1 LTAKSNPGLD
11 QNATQI
17 LREGFMSVLLDPAL
31 RRDLARAAL
40 SLAGTTPWRE
50 VTITKLAD
58 AASRPVSEYY
68 GASVSE
74 AVDCVEEAFDRAIAD
89 NVDKLDPA
97 QSVRDRLFELI
108 MRRFEAMEPHRA
120 AVLSMEQGNDRDPT
134 IMATVHQRH
143 VRCARWVLALAGL
156 EADGMTGQARA
167 QGLGVIIGQ
176 ARAAWRG
183 DDAGDF
189 AKTMASLDKNLRR
202 AEEMFGRW
210 AGFEAKPKA
219 DDGTSP

>member
-1 LTAKSNPGLD
+1 MTALD
-11 QNATQI
+11 TAI
-17 LREGFMSVLLDPAL
+17 

-40 SLAGTTPWRE
+40 NLAGKGNWRE
-50 VTITKLAD
+50 LTLAKLAEATSKPLAD
-58 AASRPVSEYY
+58 FY
-68 GASVSE
+68 GASLWE

-89 NVDKLDPA
+89 GGALDPA
-97 QSVRDRLFELI
+97 QSVRDRLFDLI

-120 AVLSMEQGNDRDPT
+120 AVVSMETGVDRDP
-134 IMATVHQRH
+134 ILLASVHQRH

-156 EADGMTGQARA
+156 EADGMSGQARA

-176 ARAAWRG
+176 ARSAWRG

-210 AGFEAKPKA
+210 AGFEAKPKQ
-219 DDGTSP
+219 DGATGP

>member
-1 LTAKSNPGLD
+1 
-11 QNATQI
+11 
-17 LREGFMSVLLDPAL
+17 MSVQLDASI

-40 SLAGTTPWRE
+40 SLAAATPWRE
-50 VTITKLAD
+50 LTLPRLAH
-58 AASRPVSEYY
+58 ATARPISDFY
-68 GASVSE
+68 GASLGD

-89 NVDKLDPA
+89 NMDALDPA
-97 QSVRDRLFELI
+97 QSVRDRLFELV

-120 AVLSMEQGNDRDPT
+120 AVLAMEQGYDRDPVL
-134 IMATVHQRH
+134 MAAAHQRH

-210 AGFEAKPKA
+210 AGFEAKPKS
-219 DDGTSP
+219 DDANAV

>member
-1 LTAKSNPGLD
+1 MHLD
-11 QNATQI
+11 SAI
-17 LREGFMSVLLDPAL
+17 

-40 SLAGTTPWRE
+40 SLAAAAPWRE
-50 VTITKLAD
+50 LTLVQLAD
-58 AASRPVSEYY
+58 AASRPVSDFY
-68 GASVSE
+68 GASLGE
-74 AVDCVEEAFDRAIAD
+74 AVDCVEEAFDRAIGD
-89 NVDKLDPA
+89 DLDKLDPG

-120 AVLSMEQGNDRDPT
+120 AVIAMEAGQDRDPVL
-134 IMATVHQRH
+134 MGAAHQRH

-156 EADGMTGQARA
+156 EADGMTGNARA

-189 AKTMASLDKNLRR
+189 NKTMASLDKNLRR

-210 AGFEAKPKA
+210 AGFEKKE
-219 DDGTSP
+219 GSGE

>member
-1 LTAKSNPGLD
+1 MMLD
-11 QNATQI
+11 A
-17 LREGFMSVLLDPAL
+17 AL

-40 SLAGTTPWRE
+40 ATAGATWRTLTVADLA
-50 VTITKLAD
+50 K
-58 AASRPVSEYY
+58 AAGRPVSDFY
-68 GASVSE
+68 GASLWE
-74 AVDCVEEAFDRAIAD
+74 AVDCVEEAFDRGISD
-89 NVDKLDPA
+89 NLGPLDA
-97 QSVRDRLFELI
+97 NQTVRDRLFDLI
-108 MRRFEAMEPHRA
+108 MKRFEAMEPHRA
-120 AVLSMEQGNDRDPT
+120 AVIAMEAGADRDPVLL
-134 IMATVHQRH
+134 AAQHQRH

-189 AKTMASLDKNLRR
+189 TKTMASLDKNLRR

-210 AGFEAKPKA
+210 AGFEAKPK
-219 DDGTSP
+219 PEE

>member
-1 LTAKSNPGLD
+1 MTTALD
-11 QNATQI
+11 SAI
-17 LREGFMSVLLDPAL
+17 

-40 SLAGTTPWRE
+40 TLAAATPWRE
-50 VTITKLAD
+50 VTLLKLAD
-58 AASRPVSEYY
+58 EAARPISDFY
-68 GASVSE
+68 GASPGE

-89 NVDKLDPA
+89 NVEALDPG

-120 AVLSMEQGNDRDPT
+120 AVLAMEHGLDRDPT
-134 IMATVHQRH
+134 LMAAAHQRH
-143 VRCARWVLALAGL
+143 LRCARWVLALAGL

-183 DDAGDF
+183 DSAGDY

-219 DDGTSP
+219 DEAGGA

>member
-1 LTAKSNPGLD
+1 MFP
-11 QNATQI
+11 
-17 LREGFMSVLLDPAL
+17 DPTI

-40 SLAGTTPWRE
+40 SLAAANPWRE
-50 VTITKLAD
+50 INLARLAEAVDRPLAD
-58 AASRPVSEYY
+58 LCHASL
-68 GASVSE
+68 GE
-74 AVDCVEEAFDRAIAD
+74 AIDCVEEAFDRAIAD
-89 NVDKLDPA
+89 SADGLDPS
-97 QSVRDRLFELI
+97 QSVRDRLFDLI

-120 AVLSMEQGNDRDPT
+120 AVLAMEVGQDRDPVL
-134 IMATVHQRH
+134 IGAAHQRH

-183 DDAGDF
+183 DEAGDF

-210 AGFEAKPKA
+210 AGFEAKPNA
-219 DDGTSP
+219 DEAGAA

>member
-1 LTAKSNPGLD
+1 
-11 QNATQI
+11 
-17 LREGFMSVLLDPAL
+17 MSVLLDYAL
-31 RRDLARAAL
+31 RRDLARSALALAAQ
-40 SLAGTTPWRE
+40 GPWRE
-50 VTITKLAD
+50 TTLAQLAQ
-58 AASRPVSEYY
+58 AAGRPLSEFY
-68 GASVSE
+68 GASLGE
-74 AVDCVEEAFDRAIAD
+74 AADCVEEAFDRAIAE
-89 NVDKLDPA
+89 NMEALDA
-97 QSVRDRLFELI
+97 KQSVRDRLFELI

-120 AVLSMEQGNDRDPT
+120 AALSMEQGVDRDPT
-134 IMATVHQRH
+134 LLAAAHQRH

-183 DDAGDF
+183 DDSGDF

-210 AGFEAKPKA
+210 AGFEKKEAS
-219 DDGTSP
+219 GE

>member
-1 LTAKSNPGLD
+1 
-11 QNATQI
+11 
-17 LREGFMSVLLDPAL
+17 MSVSLEASV

-40 SLAGTTPWRE
+40 GLAAVTPWRE
-50 VTITKLAD
+50 LTLVQLAH
-58 AASRPVSEYY
+58 AASRPVTDFY
-68 GASVSE
+68 GASLGE
-74 AVDCVEEAFDRAIAD
+74 ALDCVDEAFDRAIGED
-89 NVDKLDPA
+89 LDKLDPG
-97 QSVRDRLFELI
+97 QSVRDRLFDLI

-120 AVLSMEQGNDRDPT
+120 AVLAMEQGQDRDPVL
-134 IMATVHQRH
+134 MAAAHQRH
-143 VRCARWVLALAGL
+143 VRCARWVLALSGL
-156 EADGMTGQARA
+156 EADGMTGNARA

-189 AKTMASLDKNLRR
+189 NKTMASLDKNLRR

-219 DDGTSP
+219 DEASA

>member
-1 LTAKSNPGLD
+1 
-11 QNATQI
+11 
-17 LREGFMSVLLDPAL
+17 MSAHLDPAV

-40 SLAGTTPWRE
+40 SLAAARPWRE
-50 VTITKLAD
+50 VTLATLAH
-58 AASRPVSEYY
+58 AASRPISDLY
-68 GASVSE
+68 GASLGE

-89 NVDKLDPA
+89 NTDELDPA

-108 MRRFEAMEPHRA
+108 MRRFDAMEPHRA
-120 AVLSMEQGNDRDPT
+120 AVLAMEHGADRDPT
-134 IMATVHQRH
+134 LMAVAHQRH

-189 AKTMASLDKNLRR
+189 AKTMSSLDKNLRR

-210 AGFEAKPKA
+210 AGFEGRPKPDEA
-219 DDGTSP
+219 TPS

>member
-1 LTAKSNPGLD
+1 
-11 QNATQI
+11 
-17 LREGFMSVLLDPAL
+17 MSSLHDPTL

-40 SLAGTTPWRE
+40 SLASSGSWRE
-50 VTITKLAD
+50 ATLVKLAD
-58 AASRPVSEYY
+58 AASRPAADFY
-68 GASVSE
+68 GASLGE
-74 AVDCVEEAFDRAIAD
+74 AIDCVEEAFDRAIAE
-89 NVDKLDPA
+89 NLDQLAPD

-108 MRRFEAMEPHRA
+108 MRRFEAMEPYRA
-120 AVLSMEQGNDRDPT
+120 AVLAMEQGQDRDPT
-134 IMATVHQRH
+134 LLAAAHQRH

-156 EADGMTGQARA
+156 EADGMTGNARA

-183 DDAGDF
+183 DTAGDF

-210 AGFEAKPKA
+210 AGFEAKPKPGETGGA
-219 DDGTSP
+219 A

>member
-1 LTAKSNPGLD
+1 MAVTLD
-11 QNATQI
+11 ST
-17 LREGFMSVLLDPAL
+17 L

-40 SLAGTTPWRE
+40 SAAGAGAWSTVTLTRLAAEAG
-50 VTITKLAD
+50 
-58 AASRPVSEYY
+58 RPLSDFY
-68 GASVSE
+68 GASVGE

-89 NVDKLDPA
+89 APLDPG
-97 QSVRDRLFELI
+97 QSVRDRLFDLI
-108 MRRFEAMEPHRA
+108 MKRFEAMEPHRA
-120 AVLSMEQGNDRDPT
+120 AVLAMEHGVDRDP
-134 IMATVHQRH
+134 ILLGAAHQRN
-143 VRCARWVLALAGL
+143 VRCARWVLAVAGL
-156 EADGMTGQARA
+156 EADGMTGNARA

-183 DDAGDF
+183 DSAGDY

-219 DDGTSP
+219 DGAP

>member
-1 LTAKSNPGLD
+1 
-11 QNATQI
+11 
-17 LREGFMSVLLDPAL
+17 MSSLSDPAI

-40 SLAGTTPWRE
+40 TVAAAKPWRE
-50 VTITKLAD
+50 VTLAQL
-58 AASRPVSEYY
+58 AQQVGRPVTDFY
-68 GASVSE
+68 GGSLGE
-74 AVDCVEEAFDRAIAD
+74 AVDCVEEAFDRAIGEDLDA
-89 NVDKLDPA
+89 LDPT

-120 AVLSMEQGNDRDPT
+120 AVAAMEAGADRDPT
-134 IMATVHQRH
+134 LLGAAHQRH

-156 EADGMTGQARA
+156 EADGMTGHARA
-167 QGLGVIIGQ
+167 PGLGVIIGQ

-183 DDAGDF
+183 DEAGDF

-210 AGFEAKPKA
+210 AGFEGKKA
-219 DDGTSP
+219 DEAPPSA

>member
-1 LTAKSNPGLD
+1 
-11 QNATQI
+11 
-17 LREGFMSVLLDPAL
+17 MSVLDTAV

-40 SLAGTTPWRE
+40 DLAAKGAWRE
-50 VTITKLAD
+50 VTLTKLAE
-58 AASRPVSEYY
+58 AAGRPAPELY
-68 GASVSE
+68 GASPWE
-74 AVDCVEEAFDRAIAD
+74 AIDCVEEAFDRAIAD
-89 NVDKLDPA
+89 GPALDPA
-97 QSVRDRLFELI
+97 QSVRDRLFDLV

-120 AVLSMEQGNDRDPT
+120 AVTAMEAGVDRDP
-134 IMATVHQRH
+134 ILLASVHQRH

-156 EADGMTGQARA
+156 EADGMSGQARA

-183 DDAGDF
+183 DEAGDY

-210 AGFEAKPKA
+210 AGFEAKPKQ
-219 DDGTSP
+219 DGSASA

>member
-1 LTAKSNPGLD
+1 
-11 QNATQI
+11 
-17 LREGFMSVLLDPAL
+17 MSVLLDPAL

-40 SLAGTTPWRE
+40 SLAASGSWRE
-50 VTITKLAD
+50 VTLTKLAD
-58 AASRPVSEYY
+58 AANRPVSDYY
-68 GASVSE
+68 GASIGE
-74 AVDCVEEAFDRAIAD
+74 AVDCVEEAFDRAIGD
-89 NVDKLDPA
+89 NLDKLDDS

-120 AVLSMEQGNDRDPT
+120 AVMAMEQGQDRDPT
-134 IMATVHQRH
+134 LMAAAHQRH
-143 VRCARWVLALAGL
+143 VRCARWVLAIAGL

-183 DDAGDF
+183 DTAGDF
-189 AKTMASLDKNLRR
+189 AKTMASLDRNLRR

-210 AGFEAKPKA
+210 AGFEAKPKPDEA
-219 DDGTSP
+219 PPQ

>member
-1 LTAKSNPGLD
+1 
-11 QNATQI
+11 
-17 LREGFMSVLLDPAL
+17 MSMHDPAI
-31 RRDLARAAL
+31 RRDVARAAL
-40 SLAGTTPWRE
+40 VLAAAKPWRE
-50 VTITKLAD
+50 ITLPNLA
-58 AASRPVSEYY
+58 AGAGRPTADLY
-68 GASVSE
+68 GGSLWE
-74 AVDCVEEAFDRAIAD
+74 AVDCVEEAFDRTMAEAAESM
-89 NVDKLDPA
+89 DPS
-97 QSVRDRLFELI
+97 QSVRDRLFDLI

-120 AVLSMEQGNDRDPT
+120 AVLSMEQGVDRDPT
-134 IMATVHQRH
+134 LLASQHQRH

-210 AGFEAKPKA
+210 AGFEAKPKSEDPA
-219 DDGTSP
+219 

>member
-1 LTAKSNPGLD
+1 
-11 QNATQI
+11 
-17 LREGFMSVLLDPAL
+17 MSVLLDPAL

-40 SLAGTTPWRE
+40 SLAASSSWRE
-50 VTITKLAD
+50 VTLTKLAH
-58 AASRPVSEYY
+58 AANRSVSEYY
-68 GASVSE
+68 GASVGE
-74 AVDCVEEAFDRAIAD
+74 ALDCVDEAFDRAIAD
-89 NVDKLDPA
+89 NLDTLDPA

-120 AVLSMEQGNDRDPT
+120 AVMAMEHGQDRDPT
-134 IMATVHQRH
+134 LLAAAHQRH

-183 DDAGDF
+183 DSAGDF
-189 AKTMASLDKNLRR
+189 AKTMASLDRNLRR
-202 AEEMFGRW
+202 AEDMFGRW
-210 AGFEAKPKA
+210 AGFEAKAKTEGA
-219 DDGTSP
+219 GST

>member
-1 LTAKSNPGLD
+1 VT
-11 QNATQI
+11 
-17 LREGFMSVLLDPAL
+17 LL
-31 RRDLARAAL
+31 
-40 SLAGTTPWRE
+40 
-50 VTITKLAD
+50 KLAD
-58 AASRPVSEYY
+58 SAARPISDFY
-68 GASVSE
+68 GASLGE
-74 AVDCVEEAFDRAIAD
+74 AVDCVEEAFDRAIGD
-89 NVDKLDPA
+89 NLEALDA
-97 QSVRDRLFELI
+97 GHSVRDRLFELI

-120 AVLSMEQGNDRDPT
+120 AVIAMEAGADRDPT
-134 IMATVHQRH
+134 LMAAAHQRH
-143 VRCARWVLALAGL
+143 VRCARWVLALSGL

-176 ARAAWRG
+176 ARMAWRG

-219 DDGTSP
+219 DDASGVP

>member
-1 LTAKSNPGLD
+1 MHLD
-11 QNATQI
+11 SAI
-17 LREGFMSVLLDPAL
+17 

-40 SLAGTTPWRE
+40 SLAAAAPWRE
-50 VTITKLAD
+50 LTLVQLAD
-58 AASRPVSEYY
+58 AASRPVSDFY
-68 GASVSE
+68 GASLGE
-74 AVDCVEEAFDRAIAD
+74 AVDCVEEAFDRAIGD
-89 NVDKLDPA
+89 DLDKLDPG

-120 AVLSMEQGNDRDPT
+120 AVIAMEAGQDRDPVL
-134 IMATVHQRH
+134 MGAAHQRH

-156 EADGMTGQARA
+156 EADGMTGNARA

-189 AKTMASLDKNLRR
+189 NKTMASLDK
-202 AEEMFGRW
+202 
-210 AGFEAKPKA
+210 
-219 DDGTSP
+219 

>member
-1 LTAKSNPGLD
+1 MSASLD
-11 QNATQI
+11 
-17 LREGFMSVLLDPAL
+17 SVI

-40 SLAGTTPWRE
+40 SVAATKPWRE
-50 VTITKLAD
+50 TTLRELAQ
-58 AASRPVSEYY
+58 AAGRPLSELY
-68 GASVSE
+68 GASIGE
-74 AVDCVEEAFDRAIAD
+74 AVDCVEEAFDRAIAEKAD
-89 NVDKLDPA
+89 VSPG

-108 MRRFEAMEPHRA
+108 MSRFEAMEPHRT
-120 AVLSMEQGNDRDPT
+120 AVLAMEAGVDRDPT
-134 IMATVHQRH
+134 LMAAAHQRH

-189 AKTMASLDKNLRR
+189 AKTMASLDRNLRR

-219 DDGTSP
+219 DDAGGS

>member
-1 LTAKSNPGLD
+1 
-11 QNATQI
+11 
-17 LREGFMSVLLDPAL
+17 MSALSDPAL
-31 RRDLARAAL
+31 RRELARAAL
-40 SLAGTTPWRE
+40 SLAANGRWKD
-50 VTITKLAD
+50 VTLPKLAQ
-58 AASRPVSEYY
+58 AAGEPVSVFYQ
-68 GASVSE
+68 SSLWD

-89 NVDKLDPA
+89 DLSA
-97 QSVRDRLFELI
+97 LESQQSVRDRLFDLI

-120 AVLSMEQGNDRDPT
+120 AVLAMEQGVERDPT
-134 IMATVHQRH
+134 LLASVHQRH

-183 DDAGDF
+183 DDAGDY

-210 AGFEAKPKA
+210 AGFEPKTKPA
-219 DDGTSP
+219 GDTNGG

>member
-1 LTAKSNPGLD
+1 MSTTLD
-11 QNATQI
+11 SA
-17 LREGFMSVLLDPAL
+17 V

-40 SLAGTTPWRE
+40 TLAAAAPWRE
-50 VTITKLAD
+50 VTLLKLAD
-58 AASRPVSEYY
+58 AAARPISDFY
-68 GASVSE
+68 GASLGE
-74 AVDCVEEAFDRAIAD
+74 AVDCVEEAFDRAIGD
-89 NVDKLDPA
+89 NLEALDPG

-120 AVLSMEQGNDRDPT
+120 AVLAMEVGADRDPT
-134 IMATVHQRH
+134 LMAAAHQRH
-143 VRCARWVLALAGL
+143 VRCARWVLALSGL

-176 ARAAWRG
+176 ARMAWRS

-189 AKTMASLDKNLRR
+189 NRTMASLDKNLRR

-210 AGFEAKPKA
+210 AGFEAKPK
-219 DDGTSP
+219 DDASSAP